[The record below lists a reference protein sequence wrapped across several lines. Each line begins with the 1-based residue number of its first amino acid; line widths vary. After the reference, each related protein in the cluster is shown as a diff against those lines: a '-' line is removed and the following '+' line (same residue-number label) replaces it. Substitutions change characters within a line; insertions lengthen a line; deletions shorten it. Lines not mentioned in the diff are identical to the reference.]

1 MTEREITPEA
11 LGVESRP
18 LEGLGGG
25 SAAENAQVIRDV
37 LSGKRKDEARSATL
51 LNAAAAIYVGE
62 RVASLEEGVTAAAA
76 SVDSGAAMAKLA
88 ALTAETTRS
97 RPS

>member
-1 MTEREITPEA
+1 
-11 LGVESRP
+11 

>member
-1 MTEREITPEA
+1 MREREITPGA
-11 LGVESRP
+11 LGVEPQP
-18 LEGLGGG
+18 LGGLKGG

-37 LSGKRKDEARSATL
+37 LSGKRQDAARSATL
-51 LNAAAAIYVGE
+51 LNAAAAIYVGGL
-62 RVASLEEGVTAAAA
+62 VSSLEQGVTSAAA

-88 ALTAETTRS
+88 ALKAETTRS